1 MPDRGLEND
10 ADEFARLFPQRAV
23 PSARF
28 VHNLSQDIQRAAYQ
42 KMGPSSSISFED
54 MVVELRKL
62 VRLLYKT
69 LSPIQ
74 PRSDFVLTLGHRLES
89 SAAVEIAERQRRRR
103 WLMVGGVIGSALSFA
118 GVVTAL
124 VRRRRNGRVQ
134 TNKPVG
140 VS

>member
-1 MPDRGLEND
+1 
-10 ADEFARLFPQRAV
+10 
-23 PSARF
+23 
-28 VHNLSQDIQRAAYQ
+28 
-42 KMGPSSSISFED
+42 
-54 MVVELRKL
+54 MVIELRKL